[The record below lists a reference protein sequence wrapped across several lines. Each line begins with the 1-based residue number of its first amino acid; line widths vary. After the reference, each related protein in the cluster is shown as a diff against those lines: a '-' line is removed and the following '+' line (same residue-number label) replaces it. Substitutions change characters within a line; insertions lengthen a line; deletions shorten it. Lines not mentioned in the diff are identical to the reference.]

1 MIRINTILLLLTFS
15 LTTNG
20 QIVNNLSRD
29 KSNIFV
35 HAIDSVTRILKK
47 TETFDLIKVFA
58 DRNITQNLPDTVDK
72 VRLIKMQS
80 GLKKVPKIDKD
91 EARFIVSQI
100 EIIRD
105 QFKISIFTWGDNG
118 RLGEGQYL
126 FRYKYIPETMTY
138 ELKEIIPGIKL

>member
-15 LTTNG
+15 LATNG
-20 QIVNNLSRD
+20 QIVNNVSRD

-47 TETFDLIKVFA
+47 TETFDVIKVFA
-58 DRNITQNLPDTVDK
+58 DRNITQSLPDTVDK
-72 VRLIKMQS
+72 VRLIKMQT
-80 GLKKVPKIDKD
+80 GLKKAPKLIKG
-91 EARFIVSQI
+91 EIKFIISQI

-105 QFKISIFTWGDNG
+105 QFKISIYTLGHDG
-118 RLGEGQYL
+118 RLGDGQYL

-138 ELKEIIPGIKL
+138 ELKEIKTGIIL